1 MNATIVGLL
10 GALAGSR
17 GRRNSWGSGGWG
29 HSRFAAPVRR
39 RRTRGGGGLLGSA
52 LLAGAAYW
60 FARRRKARSAGGF
73 DARLSGR
80 EAVPEL

>member
-1 MNATIVGLL
+1 MNATIGGFL

-17 GRRNSWGSGGWG
+17 GRRHGWRSGGWRR
-29 HSRFAAPVRR
+29 SRFAAPTRR
-39 RRTRGGGGLLGSA
+39 RRTRGGGLLGSA

-60 FARRRKARSAGGF
+60 FARRWKARSAGGF

>member
-1 MNATIVGLL
+1 MNATIGGLL

-29 HSRFAAPVRR
+29 RSRFAAPTRR
-39 RRTRGGGGLLGSA
+39 RRTRGGGLLGSA

-73 DARLSGR
+73 DARLSGH

>member
-1 MNATIVGLL
+1 MNATIGGLL

-17 GRRNSWGSGGWG
+17 GRRNTWGSSGWG
-29 HSRFAAPVRR
+29 RSRFATPTRR
-39 RRTRGGGGLLGSA
+39 RRRGGGILGSA

-60 FARRRKARSAGGF
+60 YARRRRAHAAGGF
-73 DARLSGR
+73 DAPLSTR